1 MISALKTF
9 LVIAVAFAILMAV
22 TSRGPTWLANR
33 LGEDFSS
40 LDSTEKQSRLDQ
52 LSQLGIAGFE
62 PMLAGVADKD
72 PEVVDHAI
80 KLIRDLQTQWTS
92 LPKAESQ
99 DRQLA
104 LINAIEQYTPRFA
117 EPQQAWAASFL
128 NETIIEN
135 ADDSSRRSQQV
146 FVAANHALQQLTRR
160 DLVVFEQN
168 VALKPA
174 PHPRDS
180 LGAAKSPQ
188 HAEPL
193 PLRVSTV
200 QSSWTDWPPQEP
212 KILQAGFLDEPAPAQ
227 DISQETK
234 AAREVEAT
242 HEVTVAHEFKVAGA
256 SLSIPTV
263 GDAQAAA
270 YAESPDANV
279 DTTQRIDEI
288 AETTTPTRR
297 LVDWTTFD
305 TASIMRVLGS
315 DQATIRDQAAQ
326 QLRQRGFSETELS
339 VADAIANSDA
349 AYRLEL
355 IRQLV
360 TQDTV
365 DARPWLLLL
374 LRDEDREVKLE
385 AVSALGRFLDPQ
397 IRKELRLRMI
407 DETDQKVALRIR
419 NVLQL
424 SCLP

>member
-1 MISALKTF
+1 MHSGDLSQLPNPFAPEPRSWNRSAMISALKTF

-200 QSSWTDWPPQEP
+200 
-212 KILQAGFLDEPAPAQ
+212 
-227 DISQETK
+227 
-234 AAREVEAT
+234 
-242 HEVTVAHEFKVAGA
+242 VTVAHEFKVAGA